1 MLGRL
6 YSFPYSIVYIGVY
19 SLSTFCKFYVFIIL
33 LINRLL
39 LFEHVSC
46 LSIFSYILIVNPVFF
61 LSLKQNKMVQSG
73 PWDNTDEKLL
83 GLLFKRYLLFFIY
96 SSMHWIW

>member
-1 MLGRL
+1 MIVFFSVL
-6 YSFPYSIVYIGVY
+6 YIVYR
-19 SLSTFCKFYVFIIL
+19 SLLFVHFCKFYVFIIL
-33 LINRLL
+33 LINSLL
-39 LFEHVSC
+39 LFAHVSC